1 MINGKIWC
9 AHHIGLPATNFNH
22 TAVQWWQLSTAGAVL
37 QRGRIDDP
45 DGLVSR
51 YYPTI
56 AVNAAE
62 NVIIGYTISSP
73 TTRVNAAYSTRTA
86 QLL

>member
-1 MINGKIWC
+1 MEKYGV
-9 AHHIGLPATNFNH
+9 HIILVYRQPGFNH

-45 DGLVSR
+45 AGLISR

-56 AVNAAE
+56 AVNPAE
-62 NVIIGYTISSP
+62 NVIIGYTISLPYNKS
-73 TTRVNAAYSTRTA
+73 
-86 QLL
+86 